1 MREHRRLFWE
11 AAWLA
16 IVLLAIKAYYLGAPA
31 AATPRAAWDYVRDV
45 AAVSFVDAFFAVFF
59 WICGTAVLLVAGN
72 RPRVARLVTVVL
84 MAFGAVSCLYAIAS
98 IFFFGVFGGFLTYP
112 LLALVGDVHMLRSS
126 VAAQL
131 FRSTLIALAG
141 VPFLYVVLVEGTLR
155 GVSPRQAAPWRP
167 RVIALTLLTVWVAGG
182 QWSFAREWTTRRDR
196 QVAANAEWVLAA
208 SWWEASGGARAIRL
222 AGSVSDGDLTDFEP
236 LPAALV
242 RGALAQAGGAR
253 LVAARRPPNV
263 ILVVLESVAA
273 RWASL
278 NGGAYDTTPQLKA
291 ESGRGVVFENFY
303 AHIGRSSNSLG
314 AILLSTFPKLD
325 FNDLTEEYPR
335 LPGTSL
341 AAVFHDRGYRTAFVT
356 PSDLGWADWRTFL
369 DHRGF
374 GEVIDHHQLAC
385 TTLLSSWGMEDRC
398 AVDSMVQFIEK
409 DPARPFFLMAWSQ
422 QTHHPYEPTPGVPA
436 LPFVDASI
444 PDAYDLGRYL
454 NVLHETD
461 RHLER
466 LFETVRRAGLEQDTL
481 IVVTGDHG
489 QAFGDPHDTFMQ
501 GRTIYE
507 EDVHVPLLIWYPR
520 QYKAPARAATIGSHV
535 DLAPTIADLAGFPA
549 APDWQGRSLFAAA
562 RAPRAYFYVAEDHF
576 TLGVREENW
585 KYIFD
590 LREGSQELYDL
601 SRDPNEQHSLAAL
614 QPERSARLRQRL
626 VAWTD
631 ANRRQYDKRSQ

>member
-1 MREHRRLFWE
+1 
-11 AAWLA
+11 
-16 IVLLAIKAYYLGAPA
+16 
-31 AATPRAAWDYVRDV
+31 
-45 AAVSFVDAFFAVFF
+45 
-59 WICGTAVLLVAGN
+59 
-72 RPRVARLVTVVL
+72 
-84 MAFGAVSCLYAIAS
+84 
-98 IFFFGVFGGFLTYP
+98 
-112 LLALVGDVHMLRSS
+112 
-126 VAAQL
+126 
-131 FRSTLIALAG
+131 
-141 VPFLYVVLVEGTLR
+141 VPT
-155 GVSPRQAAPWRP
+155 
-167 RVIALTLLTVWVAGG
+167 
-182 QWSFAREWTTRRDR
+182 
-196 QVAANAEWVLAA
+196 
-208 SWWEASGGARAIRL
+208 
-222 AGSVSDGDLTDFEP
+222 
-236 LPAALV
+236 
-242 RGALAQAGGAR
+242 
-253 LVAARRPPNV
+253 
-263 ILVVLESVAA
+263 
-273 RWASL
+273 
-278 NGGAYDTTPQLKA
+278 
-291 ESGRGVVFENFY
+291 
-303 AHIGRSSNSLG
+303 
-314 AILLSTFPKLD
+314 
-325 FNDLTEEYPR
+325 
-335 LPGTSL
+335 
-341 AAVFHDRGYRTAFVT
+341 
-356 PSDLGWADWRTFL
+356 
-369 DHRGF
+369 
-374 GEVIDHHQLAC
+374 
-385 TTLLSSWGMEDRC
+385 
-398 AVDSMVQFIEK
+398 
-409 DPARPFFLMAWSQ
+409 
-422 QTHHPYEPTPGVPA
+422 

-520 QYKAPARAATIGSHV
+520 QYRAPARAATIGSHV

-631 ANRRQYDKRSQ
+631 ANRRQYDKVGSASLASR